1 MPAMIPLT
9 AYIEGIGVLGPG
21 FADWPSAA
29 AVLSGEAPYVA
40 AATVLPPPLSL
51 PPAERR
57 RTGGVVKLALAV
69 GFEATTR
76 CGIERNTLATVFSSS
91 GGDGLNCH
99 EICRV
104 LASSDRQL
112 SPTRFHNSVHN
123 VAAGYWSIA
132 AGATAAANVLCAYD
146 ASFGA
151 GLLEALT
158 QVAVERTPLM
168 LLAYDTQY
176 PEPLNAKRTIPD
188 AFGVALVLAP
198 NARGTPLAKLTAMLT
213 DSCADRMSEPQLEA
227 MRASIP
233 AARSLPLL
241 RALARHE
248 SGRVILD
255 YLRHTRLAIEV
266 DPCS

>member
-9 AYIEGIGVLGPG
+9 AYIDGIGMLGPG

-29 AVLSGEAPYVA
+29 VILAEQAPYIA

-51 PPAERR
+51 PPPERR
-57 RTGGVVKLALAV
+57 RTGAVVKLALAV

-76 CGIERNTLATVFSSS
+76 AGIERSSLATVFSSS
-91 GGDGLNCH
+91 GGDGYNCH
-99 EICRV
+99 EICQV

-132 AGATAAANVLCAYD
+132 AGATAAASVLCAYD

-151 GLLEALT
+151 GLVEALT
-158 QVAVERTPLM
+158 QVAVARTPLL

-198 NARGTPLAKLTAMLT
+198 DPRDATLAKLTAT
-213 DSCADRMSEPQLEA
+213 FADGAAEHMSEPRLEQ
-227 MRASIP
+227 MRRSIP

-241 RALARHE
+241 RQLARRE
-248 SGRVILD
+248 RGRVVLD
-255 YLRHTRLAIEV
+255 YLRHTRLALEV
-266 DPCS
+266 EPCS